1 MAAGTSFRMQRWE
14 EGACSLL
21 WLGRCWTWG
30 LAPAQRI
37 GFHWEPLQ
45 MPSPVYVVEL
55 ERESVLVGS
64 LVKEDGEGWGREG
77 AGPERDV

>member
-1 MAAGTSFRMQRWE
+1 
-14 EGACSLL
+14 
-21 WLGRCWTWG
+21 
-30 LAPAQRI
+30 
-37 GFHWEPLQ
+37 

-55 ERESVLVGS
+55 ERKSVLVGS